1 MTTTDIYED
10 EAVGT
15 VAATFGHY
23 AKTTLEEFTQAMQLH
38 IEVTSPNAS
47 PVLERVQDNF
57 KLHYAVSPFDYASE
71 AEAAGLIRQACDV
84 SLDLAIAGTG
94 LANTKSCVIHDLG
107 GYLYTWIS
115 NPTLKAAVSVNVKLV
130 ELPLEVPVE
139 A

>member
-38 IEVTSPNAS
+38 IEVTSPHAS
-47 PVLERVQDNF
+47 PVTARVQDNF
-57 KLHYAVSPFDYASE
+57 KLHYAVRPFDYAPE
-71 AEAAGLIRQACDV
+71 AQAAGTIRRACDV
-84 SLDLAIAGTG
+84 SLDWAIGGTS

-107 GYLYTWIS
+107 G
-115 NPTLKAAVSVNVKLV
+115 
-130 ELPLEVPVE
+130 
-139 A
+139 